1 MLLKDKFRI
10 ILIIFSLIGLALALF
25 LAYEYA
31 QPQPIGCPLHAGNSA
46 NPCETVRQ
54 SEYSKLLGVELPY
67 WGTIF
72 FVIMIVSLI
81 VYLIKKKWLLSKFIE
96 SRIDLYFLGLSIFGI
111 AFETY
116 YFFLQLF
123 VIKAVCTWCVMV
135 WAVVL
140 SVFVINLVSLRGSL
154 RGVFK

>member
-31 QPQPIGCPLHAGNSA
+31 QPQPIGCPLYAGNSA

-54 SEYSKLLGVELPY
+54 SEYSKLFGIELPY

-72 FVIMIVSLI
+72 FVLLIASL
-81 VYLIKKKWLLSKFIE
+81 VAYLIKKEFFLKKFKE
-96 SRIDLYFLGLSIFGI
+96 KTIDTYFLVLTLFGLV
-111 AFETY
+111 FETY
-116 YFFLQLF
+116 YFFLQVF

-140 SVFVINLVSLRGSL
+140 TIFLINIVSNRGM
-154 RGVFK
+154 RYQV